1 MWDLLNEIKD
11 RIFTDRLK
19 VVQGIM
25 LIFGVIL
32 IGRLFVLQIVRGKS
46 YQENYNYLTEKTE
59 TVDATRGN
67 IYDRN
72 GNLLAYS
79 ELAHAVTIEDK
90 FSNYSTKEKNKILNQ
105 MLYDIIYN
113 INLCGDEIVNNFGI
127 YMNSTGDYVFAYSGT
142 PLQRFRADIFGYSS
156 IDDLKSKKD
165 SKYNI
170 DEANASADDIM
181 NYLCGEDR
189 YNIPTDYSKE
199 MRYKIAV
206 IRYNMSLNNYQK
218 YISTTIA
225 SDVSEETVAYIK
237 EHEVDFPG
245 VEINE
250 QSVRRYVDSECFANI
265 IGYTGKISTEEYEEL
280 SKEND
285 TYTLNDVIGKT
296 GIEQYM
302 NDYLSG
308 EKGYTVVYVD
318 NVGNVLKEAE
328 SKDAVPGGDVY
339 LSIDKDLTVN
349 AYHLLEQEIASIVY
363 SKIQNI
369 KSYHVTDESSSD
381 IPIPIYDVYFALVN
395 NNVIDISALK
405 KDDATA
411 VEKQVYKTFTSKYES
426 VKPSIKNMMLSNNP
440 TPYKDL
446 SEEQQQYITYIV
458 KTLRSNNVLLP
469 DSIDSTDK
477 VYQQWTNEELSVKEY
492 LEYCIEQDWIDISY
506 FTQKSLYVDTD
517 EVYEA
522 LVDYVESDIL
532 SKTEFEKLVYQYAIL
547 NDEITGNQLCTIL
560 YDQGYLEWDEAT
572 REALASGSMSSYAF
586 LKEKIRTLEITPG
599 ALALDPCS
607 GSCVVID
614 PNNGDLL
621 ACVSYPGYDN
631 NALVNASDSSYY
643 SKLVYNMAN
652 PLYNHAT
659 QQRTAPGSTFK
670 MLSSVAGLA
679 ENVITPSTE
688 IYDEGVF
695 EKVSNKPKCWH
706 YPSSHGSIN
715 VSGALR
721 DSCNY
726 FFYEVGWELAGG
738 SNYSDEKGIEKI
750 QNYASM
756 FGLDEKTGVEIEETQ
771 SSIATEYPVMAAI
784 GQSNNNYTTIA
795 LARYV
800 AAVANNG
807 DVYDLTLLD
816 HVTDNE
822 GNVVKE
828 YSPSLRN
835 HVDVLNTME
844 WSAIHSGMR
853 MVVESLSCFDGFPVE
868 VAGKTGT
875 AQQVKSRPNH
885 ALFVGYAP
893 YNSPKVAIATRI
905 AFGYT
910 SHNAADVT
918 KDILSAY
925 FGVEDTEELI
935 SGEASVNTST
945 NRVTD

>member
-1 MWDLLNEIKD
+1 MWDLLNDLKE

-19 VVQGIM
+19 VIQGLM
-25 LIFGVIL
+25 IFFGIVL
-32 IGRLFVLQIVRGKS
+32 VGRLFVLQIIRGKS

-59 TVDATRGN
+59 NVEATRGN
-67 IYDRN
+67 IFDRN

-90 FSNYSTKEKNKILNQ
+90 YSNYSSKEKNEILNK
-105 MLYDIIYN
+105 MLYEVIS
-113 INLCGDEIVNNFGI
+113 NLNLRGDEIDNDFGI
-127 YMNSTGDYVFAYSGT
+127 YMNSTGEYVFANSGT
-142 PLQRFRADIFGYSS
+142 SLQRFRADVFGYSS
-156 IDDLKSKKD
+156 IDDLKSKSK
-165 SKYNI
+165 SKYDV
-170 DEANASADDIM
+170 DEANATADEIM
-181 NYLCGEDR
+181 NYLCGEKR
-189 YNIPTDYSKE
+189 YDIPEDYSKE

-225 SDVSEETVAYIK
+225 SDVSEESVAYIK
-237 EHEVDFPG
+237 EHEADFLG
-245 VEINE
+245 VEVEE

-280 SKEND
+280 SETSDK
-285 TYTLNDVIGKT
+285 YTLSDTIGKT

-302 NDYLSG
+302 NEYLAG

-339 LSIDKDLTVN
+339 LSVDKDLTVA

-369 KSYHVTDESSSD
+369 KSFTVSEESSSD

-395 NNVIDISALK
+395 NNLIDISALK
-405 KDDATA
+405 RDDASS
-411 VEKQVYKTFTSKYES
+411 VEKQVYNTFNSKYNS
-426 VKPSIKNMMLSNNP
+426 VKPGLKSMLLASNP

-446 SEEQQQYITYIV
+446 SEEQQQYMTYIV
-458 KTLRSNNVLLP
+458 KTLRSNNVLLS
-469 DSIDSTDK
+469 DSVDTTDK
-477 VYQQWTNEELSVKEY
+477 VYQQWTNEELSAEEY
-492 LEYCIEQDWIDISY
+492 LKYCIEQDWIDISY

-522 LVDYVESDIL
+522 LVDYVENDIL
-532 SKTEFEKLVYQYAIL
+532 SKSEFEKLVYKYAVL

-560 YDQGYLEWDEAT
+560 YDQGVLEWDEDT
-572 REALASGSMSSYAF
+572 RNALASGELTAYAF

-599 ALALDPCS
+599 DLALDPCS

-631 NALVNASDSSYY
+631 NALVNATDSSYY
-643 SKLVYNMAN
+643 SKLVYNASN

-726 FFYEVGWELAGG
+726 FFYEVGWQLAGG
-738 SNYSDEKGIEKI
+738 SNYNDERGIEKI
-750 QNYASM
+750 QSYAKM
-756 FGLDEKTGVEIEETQ
+756 FGLDEKTGIEIDETQ
-771 SSIATEYPVMAAI
+771 SSMATEYPVMAAI
-784 GQSNNNYTTIA
+784 GQSDNNYTTIA

-807 DVYDLTLLD
+807 SVYNLSLLD

-822 GNVVKE
+822 GNMME
-828 YSPSLRN
+828 EDSSTLRN
-835 HVDVLNTME
+835 QVDVLNSVE

-853 MVVESLSCFDGFPVE
+853 MVVESLECFNGFPVE

-893 YNSPKVAIATRI
+893 YNNPKVAIATRI

-925 FGVEDTEELI
+925 FGVEETDELI
-935 SGEASVNTST
+935 NGEASVNTST